1 MKPITLDDI
10 NEIIETFED
19 FLAERDVRIPTS
31 DEEMLDDGE
40 DTSARIYGMDYGDLQ
55 LALLELFETWKS
67 KEKVTNVIDA
77 WNTEIEMWKL

>member
-1 MKPITLDDI
+1 MKPITLDDV

-31 DEEMLDDGE
+31 DEEMLENGE

-55 LALLELFETWKS
+55 LALLELFETWKN

-77 WNTEIEMWKL
+77 WNTEIEMWKS

>member
-31 DEEMLDDGE
+31 DEEMLENGE
-40 DTSARIYGMDYGDLQ
+40 DTLARIYGMDYGDLQ

-67 KEKVTNVIDA
+67 KEKVTDVVDA
-77 WNTEIEMWKL
+77 WNAEIEMWKS

>member
-1 MKPITLDDI
+1 MKPITLDDV

-31 DEEMLDDGE
+31 DEEMLENGE
-40 DTSARIYGMDYGDLQ
+40 DTLARIYGMDYGDLQ

-67 KEKVTNVIDA
+67 KEKVNDVIDA

>member
-1 MKPITLDDI
+1 MKPITLDDV

-31 DEEMLDDGE
+31 DEEMLENGE
-40 DTSARIYGMDYGDLQ
+40 DTLARIYGMDYGDLQ

-67 KEKVTNVIDA
+67 KEKVTDVVDA
-77 WNTEIEMWKL
+77 WNAEIEMWKS